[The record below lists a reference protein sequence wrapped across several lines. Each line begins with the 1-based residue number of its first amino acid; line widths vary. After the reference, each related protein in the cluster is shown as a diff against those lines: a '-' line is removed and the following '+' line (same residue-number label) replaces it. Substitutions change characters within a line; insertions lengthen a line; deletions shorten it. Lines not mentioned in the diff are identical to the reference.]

1 MVPLW
6 VAFVSFVYA
15 EDPVL
20 PSTTTAE
27 PTAEEEVH
35 ARVLLDEDEDY
46 LILEDEHPAE
56 LRGRQLQNGSQWQAS
71 DGATFTKIP
80 DSAGR
85 SCSNEQKI
93 IHHQPPIFLRET
105 FENAPMNSSSAV
117 LMCADECERYTNPA
131 HPGNTCVGFEL
142 RDISAVG
149 LPGVQCKLFSGICEL
164 DDTPDDEIRGQ
175 YLLTKQPGMKFPV
188 VPVAAAAGVITVILA
203 SFMCRSG
210 RTDGYHGA
218 EEEGFLEGED
228 EDEVF
233 VD

>member
-6 VAFVSFVYA
+6 VALVSFVYA

-56 LRGRQLQNGSQWQAS
+56 LSGRQLQNGSQWQAS
-71 DGATFTKIP
+71 DGAVYRKIP

-85 SCSNEQKI
+85 SCSNEQKVI
-93 IHHQPPIFLRET
+93 NHQPPIFLRET

-142 RDISAVG
+142 RDISAVCALG
-149 LPGVQCKLFSGICEL
+149 
-164 DDTPDDEIRGQ
+164 RH
-175 YLLTKQPGMKFPV
+175 LLTFCGL
-188 VPVAAAAGVITVILA
+188 T
-203 SFMCRSG
+203 RS
-210 RTDGYHGA
+210 A
-218 EEEGFLEGED
+218 
-228 EDEVF
+228 V
-233 VD
+233 